1 MALRYY
7 SSKNISGRF
16 FLYMKKI
23 KIGQLLKVLAAIL
36 LMGTAFG
43 LLESDFF
50 TFMTW
55 WEILWIMGLVF
66 MPVTARIFHGFDDKG
81 WMHSKVLAIV
91 ICGYAEWI
99 LTSLK
104 LIHFTTLSCIVI
116 TVLCGVISIAYS
128 IHGKQK
134 EIFPWKQAKLIY
146 REEII
151 FFAVFLLWTYMAGF
165 HPAAHGTEKYMDFGF
180 MKSMMRSTTLPAED
194 MWYAG
199 KTFNYYYGG
208 QYFAVFLTKLT
219 GTKVEITYNLMRTMI
234 AAFAFILPFSL
245 VRQMIKDKFRLQC
258 DESGK
263 DGGLAADFGGI
274 LAGLSV
280 SMSGNLHYIIYGKI
294 LTFLG
299 LRENYWFPSTTRFIG
314 FDPPVTGD
322 ETIHEFPSYSFVLG
336 DLHAHVINVFLVL
349 TVLGIL
355 YAWIKR
361 NSGKSW
367 WQKEVFLL
375 GLFLGIFMF
384 SNTWDF
390 MIYYVVI
397 CGTLFFGNLKRY
409 SESSD
414 IKLSGI
420 GTGIKWSIVQWI
432 EVLLTAV
439 LVSLPFHLQFKSVMV
454 QGIGLVKIHTA
465 FYQFCVLWAFPLL
478 ICVPFVIDVLMKIRK
493 FKTKRISSFFRKVNF
508 PDLYGVI
515 LSLCA
520 IGLIL
525 IPEIVYVRDIY
536 EKTAPR
542 ANTMFKLTY
551 QAYILF
557 ALMMSYVLVS
567 FVTDRIRT
575 LQKNKLNERHQKIR
589 LPKVQIA
596 FGGMAIILLV
606 STCGYLINATS
617 NWFTGFPMKS
627 KYQTLNA
634 TGYLEN
640 AIPEDAAAI
649 RFLNKNITGQP
660 TVLEACGDS
669 YKDYDNRV
677 SAMTGLPTVL
687 GWYVHEWLWRN
698 NLQEEN
704 ERKADVETIYTS
716 TDKTEVQELLNKYHV
731 DYIFIGSCEY
741 EKYGEINTEFL
752 SSLGE
757 IVFKEGKT
765 IIVKLI

>member
-1 MALRYY
+1 MKPQTVKKTIIKVIPAVLLVAL
-7 SSKNISGRF
+7 SAF
-16 FLYMKKI
+16 
-23 KIGQLLKVLAAIL
+23 LLKGDVWTFWTWYLLAAVL
-36 LMGTAFG
+36 GCVGMA
-43 LLESDFF
+43 
-50 TFMTW
+50 
-55 WEILWIMGLVF
+55 
-66 MPVTARIFHGFDDKG
+66 VTGRLFRSFEDKG
-81 WMHSKVLAIV
+81 WMFSKVVSITITGFLTWFLV
-91 ICGYAEWI
+91 SVKI
-99 LTSLK
+99 LK
-104 LIHFTTLSCIVI
+104 FTTAACVGIALVYGIICI
-116 TVLCGVISIAYS
+116 LAYE
-128 IHGKQK
+128 KQRRNGY
-134 EIFPWKQAKLIY
+134 ECLPIDRLDLVYI
-146 REEII
+146 EEIL
-151 FFAVFLLWTYMAGF
+151 FFAAFLLWTYLAGF

-180 MKSMMRSTTLPAED
+180 MKSMMRSTTLPSED

-199 KTFNYYYGG
+199 KAFNYYYGG

-234 AAFAFILPFSL
+234 AAFAFVLPFSF
-245 VRQMIKDKFRLQC
+245 VRQMLKDKL
-258 DESGK
+258 GK
-263 DGGLAADFGGI
+263 RGRAWITDFGGI

-294 LTFLG
+294 FTLLG
-299 LRENYWFPSTTRFIG
+299 IREDYWFPSTTRFIG

-336 DLHAHVINVFLVL
+336 DLHAHVINVFFVL
-349 TVLGIL
+349 AVLGIL

-367 WQKEVFLL
+367 KQKEIFLL
-375 GLFLGIFMF
+375 GLFLGIFLF

-409 SESSD
+409 LNSTD
-414 IKLSGI
+414 MR
-420 GTGIKWSIVQWI
+420 TGIKWSVVQWI
-432 EVLLTAV
+432 ELLLTAV
-439 LVSLPFHLQFKSVMV
+439 LISLPFHLQFKSVMV
-454 QGIGLVKIHTA
+454 QGIGIVKIHTA

-478 ICVPFVIDVLMKIRK
+478 ICGLFVVSTLIKNRNFTNKKTRNLFYKINV
-493 FKTKRISSFFRKVNF
+493 S
-508 PDLYGVI
+508 DLYGVV

-520 IGLIL
+520 MGLIL

-557 ALMMSYVLVS
+557 ALMMSYILVF
-567 FVTDRIRT
+567 FVADRIKI
-575 LQKNKLNERHQKIR
+575 LQETKLDNRYEKKVR
-589 LPKVQIA
+589 LSKVQITV
-596 FGGMAIILLV
+596 GGMAIILLI
-606 STCGYLINATS
+606 STCGYFVNATT
-617 NWFTGFPMKS
+617 NWFTGFPLKN

-634 TGYLEN
+634 TAYIEN

-649 RFLNKNITGQP
+649 RWLNKNITGQP

-698 NLQEEN
+698 NLDEEN
-704 ERKADVETIYTS
+704 KRRTDVETIYTS
-716 TDKTEVQELLNKYHV
+716 TDKKEVQELLDKYEV
-731 DYIFIGSCEY
+731 NYIFIGSCEY
-741 EKYGEINTEFL
+741 QKYEGVNVALL

-757 IVFKEGKT
+757 IVFKEENT
-765 IIVKLI
+765 MIVKL

>member
-1 MALRYY
+1 M
-7 SSKNISGRF
+7 
-16 FLYMKKI
+16 YMKKI

-180 MKSMMRSTTLPAED
+180 MKSMMRSTTLPSED

-199 KTFNYYYGG
+199 KVFNYYYGG

-234 AAFAFILPFSL
+234 AAFAFVLPFSL
-245 VRQMIKDKFRLQC
+245 VRQMLKDKL
-258 DESGK
+258 GK
-263 DGGLAADFGGI
+263 RGRAWITDFGGI

-294 LTFLG
+294 FTLLG
-299 LRENYWFPSTTRFIG
+299 IREDYWFPSTTRFIG

-336 DLHAHVINVFLVL
+336 DLHAHVINVFFVL
-349 TVLGIL
+349 AVLGIL

-361 NSGKSW
+361 NFGKSW
-367 WQKEVFLL
+367 KQKEIFLL
-375 GLFLGIFMF
+375 GLFLGIFLF

-409 SESSD
+409 LNSTDMKPSD
-414 IKLSGI
+414 MR
-420 GTGIKWSIVQWI
+420 TGIKWSVVQWI
-432 EVLLTAV
+432 ELLLTAV
-439 LVSLPFHLQFKSVMV
+439 LISLPFHLQFKSVMV
-454 QGIGLVKIHTA
+454 QGIGIVKIHTA

-478 ICVPFVIDVLMKIRK
+478 ICGLFVVSTLIKNRNFTNKKTRNLFYKINV
-493 FKTKRISSFFRKVNF
+493 S
-508 PDLYGVI
+508 DLYGVV

-520 IGLIL
+520 MGLIL

>member
-1 MALRYY
+1 M
-7 SSKNISGRF
+7 
-16 FLYMKKI
+16 YMKKI

-180 MKSMMRSTTLPAED
+180 MKSMMRSTTLPSED

-199 KTFNYYYGG
+199 KAFNYYYGG

-234 AAFAFILPFSL
+234 AAFAFVLPFSL
-245 VRQMIKDKFRLQC
+245 VRQMLKDKL
-258 DESGK
+258 GK
-263 DGGLAADFGGI
+263 RGRAWITDFGGI

-294 LTFLG
+294 FTLLG
-299 LRENYWFPSTTRFIG
+299 IREDYWFPSTTRFIG

-336 DLHAHVINVFLVL
+336 DLHAHVINVFFVL
-349 TVLGIL
+349 AVLGIL

-367 WQKEVFLL
+367 KQKEIFLL
-375 GLFLGIFMF
+375 GLFLGIFLF

-409 SESSD
+409 LNSTDMKPSD
-414 IKLSGI
+414 MR
-420 GTGIKWSIVQWI
+420 TGIKWSVVQWI
-432 EVLLTAV
+432 ELLLTAV
-439 LVSLPFHLQFKSVMV
+439 LISLPFHLQFKSVMV
-454 QGIGLVKIHTA
+454 QGIGIVKIHTA

-478 ICVPFVIDVLMKIRK
+478 ICGLFVVSTLIKNRNFTNKKNRNLFYKINV
-493 FKTKRISSFFRKVNF
+493 S
-508 PDLYGVI
+508 DLYGVV

-520 IGLIL
+520 MGLIL

-606 STCGYLINATS
+606 FTCGYLINATS

>member
-1 MALRYY
+1 M
-7 SSKNISGRF
+7 
-16 FLYMKKI
+16 YMKKI

-50 TFMTW
+50 TFMIW

-81 WMHSKVLAIV
+81 WMYSKVLAIV

-99 LTSLK
+99 LTSLR

-180 MKSMMRSTTLPAED
+180 MKSMMHSTTLPSED

-199 KTFNYYYGG
+199 KAFNYYYGG

-234 AAFAFILPFSL
+234 AAFAFVLPFSL
-245 VRQMIKDKFRLQC
+245 VRQMLKDKL
-258 DESGK
+258 GK
-263 DGGLAADFGGI
+263 RGRAWITDFGGI

-294 LTFLG
+294 FTLLG
-299 LRENYWFPSTTRFIG
+299 IREDYWFPSTTRFIG

-336 DLHAHVINVFLVL
+336 DLHAHVINVFFVL
-349 TVLGIL
+349 AVLGIL

-367 WQKEVFLL
+367 KQKEIFLL
-375 GLFLGIFMF
+375 GLFLGIFLF

-409 SESSD
+409 LNSTDMKPSD
-414 IKLSGI
+414 MR
-420 GTGIKWSIVQWI
+420 TGIKWSVVQWI
-432 EVLLTAV
+432 ELLLTAV
-439 LVSLPFHLQFKSVMV
+439 LISLPFHLQFKSVMV
-454 QGIGLVKIHTA
+454 QGIGIVKIHTA

-478 ICVPFVIDVLMKIRK
+478 ICGLFVVSMLIKNRNFTNKKTRNLFYKINV
-493 FKTKRISSFFRKVNF
+493 S
-508 PDLYGVI
+508 DLYGVV

-520 IGLIL
+520 MGLIL